1 MVKFDPSNAEC
12 LVFVYKQ
19 GVLSTLAHDLRLQV
33 TDFCLDV
40 DEARRTLTARAS
52 SSSLRVDCAM
62 RDGAEAEK
70 PLSAGDV
77 KTIESVIVKDVLHSD
92 KYPEI
97 RFLSTCIADIEGGY
111 DVTGTLT
118 LHGVTKQIAARARPD
133 GGRLVVEMP
142 IQQPDCEIKPYS
154 FLLGAF
160 KAKPEVTVRLAVTL

>member
-19 GVLSTLAHDLRLQV
+19 GLLSMLAHDLRLQV

-40 DEARRTLTARAS
+40 DEASRTLTARARA
-52 SSSLRVDCAM
+52 SSLRVDCAM

-70 PLSAGDV
+70 PLSAGDL

-97 RFLSTCIADIEGGY
+97 RFLSTCIRRLREEGLKAALEWRDGPFR
-111 DVTGTLT
+111 DFRGARTTAPKERPVAGTESE
-118 LHGVTKQIAARARPD
+118 GQPKNPDRA
-133 GGRLVVEMP
+133 
-142 IQQPDCEIKPYS
+142 S
-154 FLLGAF
+154 
-160 KAKPEVTVRLAVTL
+160 